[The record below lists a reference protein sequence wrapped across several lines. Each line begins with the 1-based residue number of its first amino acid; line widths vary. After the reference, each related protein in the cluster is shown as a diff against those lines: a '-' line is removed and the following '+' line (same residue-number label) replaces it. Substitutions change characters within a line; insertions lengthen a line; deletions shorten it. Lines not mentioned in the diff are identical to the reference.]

1 MASDLP
7 VSKTLRNQ
15 LIIAVFSS
23 VMISIL
29 WIIGDLP
36 FSMNYAL
43 AFVITA
49 LWVPVLLRHK
59 QREGSILWA
68 VFFGLLGLAVL
79 SIVVRVVWIIGRG

>member
-1 MASDLP
+1 MASNLTLP
-7 VSKTLRNQ
+7 KTLRDQ

-29 WIIGDLP
+29 WVIGDLP
-36 FSMNYAL
+36 LLMNYAL

-49 LWVPVLLRHK
+49 LWVPVLLRQK
-59 QREGSILWA
+59 QREGSILRA

-79 SIVVRVVWIIGRG
+79 SIVVRAVWLIGRG

>member
-1 MASDLP
+1 M
-7 VSKTLRNQ
+7 SKTLRNQ
-15 LIIAVFSS
+15 LIIAAFSS

-29 WIIGDLP
+29 WVIGDLP

-59 QREGSILWA
+59 QREGAMFWN
-68 VFFGLLGLAVL
+68 VFFGRLELVVL
-79 SIVVRVVWIIGRG
+79 SVVVRVVWLIGRG

>member
-1 MASDLP
+1 LTLP
-7 VSKTLRNQ
+7 KTLRDQ

-29 WIIGDLP
+29 WVIGDPPLL
-36 FSMNYAL
+36 MNYAL

-49 LWVPVLLRHK
+49 LWVPVLLRQK

-68 VFFGLLGLAVL
+68 VFFGLLGLTVL
-79 SIVVRVVWIIGRG
+79 SIVVRAVWLIGRG

>member
-1 MASDLP
+1 MT
-7 VSKTLRNQ
+7 KTLRNQ
-15 LIIAVFSS
+15 LIIAAFSS

-29 WIIGDLP
+29 WVIGDLP

-59 QREGSILWA
+59 QREGSMFWN
-68 VFFGLLGLAVL
+68 VFFGLLGLVVL
-79 SIVVRVVWIIGRG
+79 SIVIRVVWLIGRG

>member
-1 MASDLP
+1 MASDLTL
-7 VSKTLRNQ
+7 SKTLRSQ

-29 WIIGDLP
+29 WVIGDLP
-36 FSMNYAL
+36 LLMNYAL

-59 QREGSILWA
+59 QRGGSILWA

-79 SIVVRVVWIIGRG
+79 SIVVRAVWLIGRG

>member
-7 VSKTLRNQ
+7 VSKTLRSQ

-59 QREGSILWA
+59 QREGSMSWN
-68 VFFGLLGLAVL
+68 VFFGLIGLTVL
-79 SIVVRVVWIIGRG
+79 SIVVRVVWLIGRG

>member
-1 MASDLP
+1 MALDLQ

-59 QREGSILWA
+59 QREGSMLWK
-68 VFFGLLGLAVL
+68 VFFGLIGLTVL
-79 SIVVRVVWIIGRG
+79 SIVVRVVWLIGRG

>member
-1 MASDLP
+1 M
-7 VSKTLRNQ
+7 SKTLRNQ

-29 WIIGDLP
+29 WVIGALP
-36 FSMNYAL
+36 LSMNYAL

-79 SIVVRVVWIIGRG
+79 SIVVRAVWLIGRG

>member
-1 MASDLP
+1 MASNLTLP
-7 VSKTLRNQ
+7 KTLRDQ

-29 WIIGDLP
+29 WVIGDLP
-36 FSMNYAL
+36 LLMNYAL

-49 LWVPVLLRHK
+49 LWMPVLLRQK

-79 SIVVRVVWIIGRG
+79 SIVIRAVCLIGRG

>member
-1 MASDLP
+1 M
-7 VSKTLRNQ
+7 SKTLRNQ
-15 LIIAVFSS
+15 LIIAAFSS

-29 WIIGDLP
+29 WVIGDLP

-59 QREGSILWA
+59 QRERSMFWN
-68 VFFGLLGLAVL
+68 VFFGLLGLVVL
-79 SIVVRVVWIIGRG
+79 SIVIRVVWLIGRG

>member
-1 MASDLP
+1 MALDLQ

-29 WIIGDLP
+29 WVIGDLP
-36 FSMNYAL
+36 LAMNYVL
-43 AFVITA
+43 IFVITA
-49 LWVPVLLRHK
+49 LWMPVLLRHK

-68 VFFGLLGLAVL
+68 VFFGFLGLAVL
-79 SIVVRVVWIIGRG
+79 SIVVRAVWIIGRG

>member
-1 MASDLP
+1 M
-7 VSKTLRNQ
+7 SKTLRNQ
-15 LIIAVFSS
+15 LIIAAFSS

-29 WIIGDLP
+29 WVIGDLP

-59 QREGSILWA
+59 QREGSMLWN
-68 VFFGLLGLAVL
+68 VFFGLIGLVVL
-79 SIVVRVVWIIGRG
+79 SIVVRVVWLIGRG

>member
-1 MASDLP
+1 MASNLTLP
-7 VSKTLRNQ
+7 KTLRDQ

-49 LWVPVLLRHK
+49 LWVPVLMRHK
-59 QREGSILWA
+59 QRAGSMFWN
-68 VFFGLLGLAVL
+68 VFFGLLGLVVL
-79 SIVVRVVWIIGRG
+79 SIVVRVVWLIGRG

>member
-1 MASDLP
+1 M
-7 VSKTLRNQ
+7 SKTLRNQ
-15 LIIAVFSS
+15 LIIAAFSS

-29 WIIGDLP
+29 WVIGDLP

-59 QREGSILWA
+59 QRKVSMFWN
-68 VFFGLLGLAVL
+68 VFFGFLGLVVL
-79 SIVVRVVWIIGRG
+79 SIVIRVVWLIGRG

>member
-1 MASDLP
+1 MASYLP

-43 AFVITA
+43 AVVITA
-49 LWVPVLLRHK
+49 LWVPVLMRHK
-59 QREGSILWA
+59 QRDGSIFWN
-68 VFFGLLGLAVL
+68 VFFGLLGLVVL
-79 SIVVRVVWIIGRG
+79 SIVVRVVWLIGRG

>member
-1 MASDLP
+1 MASDLTL
-7 VSKTLRNQ
+7 SKTLRNQ

-29 WIIGDLP
+29 WVIGDLP
-36 FSMNYAL
+36 LSMNYAL

-59 QREGSILWA
+59 QREGSILWT
-68 VFFGLLGLAVL
+68 VFFALLGLAVL
-79 SIVVRVVWIIGRG
+79 SIVIRAVWLIGRG

>member
-1 MASDLP
+1 M
-7 VSKTLRNQ
+7 SKTLRNQ

-59 QREGSILWA
+59 QREGSMLWN
-68 VFFGLLGLAVL
+68 VFFGLLGLVVL
-79 SIVVRVVWIIGRG
+79 SIVVRVAWLIGRG

>member
-1 MASDLP
+1 MASNLTLP
-7 VSKTLRNQ
+7 KTLRDQ

-59 QREGSILWA
+59 QRVGSMFWN
-68 VFFGLLGLAVL
+68 VFFGLLGLVVL
-79 SIVVRVVWIIGRG
+79 SIVVRVAWLIGRG

>member
-1 MASDLP
+1 MTLP
-7 VSKTLRNQ
+7 KTLRDQ

-29 WIIGDLP
+29 WVIGDPPLL
-36 FSMNYAL
+36 MNYAL

-49 LWVPVLLRHK
+49 LWVPVLLRQK

-68 VFFGLLGLAVL
+68 VFFGLLGLTVL
-79 SIVVRVVWIIGRG
+79 SIVVRAVWLIGRG